1 MKNRLG
7 IFTISALTAVA
18 STAHAHPGTEVGGGF
33 LHPVAGVD
41 HLVALV
47 ASAPVGLHDGYGS
60 LRVSGWEVKRGRP
73 PSSLASS
80 GICRLHGVAC

>member
-18 STAHAHPGTEVGGGF
+18 STAHAHPGTEAGGGF

-47 ASAPVGLHDGYGS
+47 ASAPVGLLIVG
-60 LRVSGWEVKRGRP
+60 
-73 PSSLASS
+73 
-80 GICRLHGVAC
+80 GVALAGAVIGAGMMIRRSRQG

>member
-33 LHPVAGVD
+33 LHPLAGVD

-47 ASAPVGLHDGYGS
+47 ASAPVGLLIVG
-60 LRVSGWEVKRGRP
+60 
-73 PSSLASS
+73 
-80 GICRLHGVAC
+80 GVALAGAVIGAGMMIRRSRQG

>member
-47 ASAPVGLHDGYGS
+47 ASAPVGLLIVGLLIVG
-60 LRVSGWEVKRGRP
+60 
-73 PSSLASS
+73 
-80 GICRLHGVAC
+80 GVALAGAVIGAGMMIRRSRQG

>member
-41 HLVALV
+41 HLVA
-47 ASAPVGLHDGYGS
+47 SAPVGLLIVG
-60 LRVSGWEVKRGRP
+60 
-73 PSSLASS
+73 
-80 GICRLHGVAC
+80 GVALAGAVIGAGMMIRSSRQG

>member
-7 IFTISALTAVA
+7 IYTISALTAVA

-47 ASAPVGLHDGYGS
+47 ASAPVGLLIVG
-60 LRVSGWEVKRGRP
+60 
-73 PSSLASS
+73 
-80 GICRLHGVAC
+80 GVALAGAVIGAGMMIRRSRQG

>member
-18 STAHAHPGTEVGGGF
+18 STAHSHPGTEVGGGF

-47 ASAPVGLHDGYGS
+47 ASAPVGLLIVG
-60 LRVSGWEVKRGRP
+60 
-73 PSSLASS
+73 
-80 GICRLHGVAC
+80 GVALAGAVIGAGMMIRRSRQG

>member
-47 ASAPVGLHDGYGS
+47 TSAPVGLLIVG
-60 LRVSGWEVKRGRP
+60 
-73 PSSLASS
+73 
-80 GICRLHGVAC
+80 GVALAGAVIGAGMMIRRSRQG

>member
-33 LHPVAGVD
+33 LQPVAGVD

-47 ASAPVGLHDGYGS
+47 TSAPVGLLIVG
-60 LRVSGWEVKRGRP
+60 
-73 PSSLASS
+73 
-80 GICRLHGVAC
+80 GVALAGAVIGAGMMIRSSRQG

>member
-7 IFTISALTAVA
+7 IYTISALTAVA

-47 ASAPVGLHDGYGS
+47 ASAPVGLLIVGC
-60 LRVSGWEVKRGRP
+60 VA
-73 PSSLASS
+73 LAGAVIGAGMMIRRSRQ
-80 GICRLHGVAC
+80 G

>member
-47 ASAPVGLHDGYGS
+47 ASAPVGLLIVG
-60 LRVSGWEVKRGRP
+60 
-73 PSSLASS
+73 
-80 GICRLHGVAC
+80 GVALAGAVIGAGMMIRRSRQG